1 MAQANHD
8 TSIPACGEQVLMP
21 ATARGQGLSLD
32 EIEVFINRA
41 LVR

>member
-21 ATARGQGLSLD
+21 AID
-32 EIEVFINRA
+32 EVFINLA